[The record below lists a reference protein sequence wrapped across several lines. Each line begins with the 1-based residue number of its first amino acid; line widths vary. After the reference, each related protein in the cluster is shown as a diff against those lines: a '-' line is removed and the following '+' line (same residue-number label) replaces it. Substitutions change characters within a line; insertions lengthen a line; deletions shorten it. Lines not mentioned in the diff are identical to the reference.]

1 MTLIPD
7 KVTCESRE
15 IDFDFQRKN
24 RREFQS
30 ISKHSV
36 RTSSLL
42 QISAVP
48 CMLCFI
54 LELSEKHGECVLRA
68 PAFHQTREVLVS
80 MDEPGVVKVPGR
92 ARAAWSSNELK
103 LDIGSAC

>member
-1 MTLIPD
+1 MCL
-7 KVTCESRE
+7 ES
-15 IDFDFQRKN
+15 
-24 RREFQS
+24 
-30 ISKHSV
+30 
-36 RTSSLL
+36 
-42 QISAVP
+42 
-48 CMLCFI
+48 
-54 LELSEKHGECVLRA
+54 